1 MKLNQLKP
9 QPGARKVAKRR
20 GRGEGSGNGSTA
32 GRGNNGAHARS
43 GAKHKRTFEGGQT
56 PLQRRLPKRGFNSP
70 IAPAQEVSLSRLAG
84 IAGTEFDA
92 AALKKA
98 GFIATT
104 EGKIKVIGNITLDR
118 AITLKV
124 NAVSAGA
131 KAAIEAAGG
140 RVEIVGR

>member
-70 IAPAQEVSLSRLAG
+70 VEPTQEVSLSRLAVL
-84 IAGTEFDA
+84 AATEFDA

-98 GFIATT
+98 GFISSTT
-104 EGKIKVIGNITLDR
+104 GKVKIIGNIVLTR
-118 AITLKV
+118 AIFVKA

-140 RVEIVGR
+140 RIEIVEG

>member
-70 IAPAQEVSLSRLAG
+70 IAPAQEVSLSRLAT

-104 EGKIKVIGNITLDR
+104 EGKIKVIGNTTLDR
-118 AITLKV
+118 AITVKV